1 MKDTL
6 VSLQKNNTD
15 LVKQLAGKTALCD
28 DLQLQNTSLKE
39 RLIKAET
46 NKPVGGKPQD
56 ISTPPQQT
64 ASGDLLIGN
73 SLLQNVKKNNVK
85 DGCRV
90 KCIRGATVSD
100 IHDDLTKRN
109 ISVNTLSIVV
119 GTNDCANRTSEDEI
133 LSDYRRLLELATQRA
148 YKVVVSSIPPVM
160 NAAARQELTD
170 SSPLFPC

>member
-64 ASGDLLIGN
+64 ASGDLLIGD
-73 SLLQNVKKNNVK
+73 SLLRNVKKTNVK

-90 KCIRGATVSD
+90 RCIRGATVSD
-100 IHDDLTKRN
+100 IQMTVLTVPVRMRSCR
-109 ISVNTLSIVV
+109 IT
-119 GTNDCANRTSEDEI
+119 D
-133 LSDYRRLLELATQRA
+133 
-148 YKVVVSSIPPVM
+148 VSWSWQPNVLI
-160 NAAARQELTD
+160 RWL
-170 SSPLFPC
+170 